1 MASLV
6 TMGLAPGAALVI
18 LTFGSA
24 SNLSCIVPTLR
35 FFGKRLTTVL
45 VLSSLAMSLTGGYL
59 LNLWMAP
66 TLELRASMRPA
77 WTLADSGGG
86 GGILLPD
93 C

>member
-24 SNLSCIVPTLR
+24 SNLSCVIPAFR
-35 FFGKRLTTVL
+35 FFGKRVATVFL
-45 VLSSLAMSLTGGYL
+45 LSSLAISLTGGYL

-77 WTLADSGGG
+77 WTLSGGG
-86 GGILLPD
+86 SNSLLAD